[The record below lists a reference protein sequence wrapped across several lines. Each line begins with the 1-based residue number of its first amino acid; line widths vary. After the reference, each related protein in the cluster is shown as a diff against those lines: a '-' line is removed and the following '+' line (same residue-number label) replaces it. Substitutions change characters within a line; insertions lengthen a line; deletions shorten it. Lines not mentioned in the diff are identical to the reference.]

1 MNKQRKGRGRMTNM
15 DNKTG
20 IMGKAL
26 EYFKTFIVGALLIS
40 VLIFIGVSYM
50 IIGNIG
56 KAVLLAV
63 ILGAIVIGIVILLL
77 LPIRKFIKQY
87 NGDIES
93 IGEGNLHLLL
103 NLDKYQTNKFFGKLI
118 SSVNVIFSE
127 FSHLVDDSFKIVD
140 TITTTTNQVAESTD
154 EAMKSITQMSS
165 MMQEIAQGANEQAAQ
180 SQTGEALMETLSEEI
195 TVAYENCKGIMVEAD
210 KIQGLNEEGKNS
222 IRLLQERAA
231 SAVQATEEIV
241 KTVAFLTAKMKD
253 ITLFVDA
260 IENIASQTN
269 LLALNA
275 AIEAAR
281 AGDAGR
287 GFGVVAEEI
296 RGLADQ
302 SHNSTEQIKNLV
314 ANIQAESEKA
324 VTAMNKMNMVSEDE
338 TEAVRAAEQVFAK
351 MATSIEVVVDK
362 IAITNE
368 AITKVNED
376 KTKVNAVIEQV
387 AGVTQSMASYT
398 EEGVSSTEEQE
409 ALMERVKSEISVL
422 NKEVEVLNSKLKK
435 YRK

>member
-1 MNKQRKGRGRMTNM
+1 M

-63 ILGAIVIGIVILLL
+63 ILGAISTGVILLLL

-87 NGDIES
+87 NGDIER
-93 IGEGNLHLLL
+93 IKEGNLHLLL
-103 NLDKYQTNKFFGKLI
+103 NLDKYRDNKFFGKLI

>member
-1 MNKQRKGRGRMTNM
+1 M

-40 VLIFIGVSYM
+40 VLIFIGISYM
-50 IIGNIG
+50 IIGDIG

-63 ILGAIVIGIVILLL
+63 ILGAISTGVILLLL

-87 NGDIES
+87 NGDIER
-93 IGEGNLHLLL
+93 IKEGNLHLLL
-103 NLDKYQTNKFFGKLI
+103 NLDKYRDNKFFGKLI

-387 AGVTQSMASYT
+387 AGVTQSTASYT

>member
-1 MNKQRKGRGRMTNM
+1 MTNM

-40 VLIFIGVSYM
+40 VLIFIGISYM
-50 IIGNIG
+50 IIGDIG

-63 ILGAIVIGIVILLL
+63 ILGAISTGVILLLL

-87 NGDIES
+87 NGDIER
-93 IGEGNLHLLL
+93 IKEGNLHLLL
-103 NLDKYQTNKFFGKLI
+103 NLDKYRDNKFFGKLI

-387 AGVTQSMASYT
+387 AGVTQSTASYT

>member
-1 MNKQRKGRGRMTNM
+1 M

-63 ILGAIVIGIVILLL
+63 ILGAIVTGIVILLL

-87 NGDIES
+87 NGDVES
-93 IGEGNLHLLL
+93 IREGNLHLLL

-338 TEAVRAAEQVFAK
+338 TEAVHAAEQVFAK

-387 AGVTQSMASYT
+387 AGVTQSTASYT

>member
-1 MNKQRKGRGRMTNM
+1 M

-63 ILGAIVIGIVILLL
+63 ILGAIVTGIVILLL

-87 NGDIES
+87 NGDVES
-93 IGEGNLHLLL
+93 IREGNLHLLL

-387 AGVTQSMASYT
+387 AGVTQSTASYT

>member
-1 MNKQRKGRGRMTNM
+1 M

-63 ILGAIVIGIVILLL
+63 ILGAIVTGIVILLL

-87 NGDIES
+87 NGDVES
-93 IGEGNLHLLL
+93 IREGNLHLLL

-140 TITTTTNQVAESTD
+140 AITTTTNQVAESTD

-387 AGVTQSMASYT
+387 AGVTQSTASYT

>member
-1 MNKQRKGRGRMTNM
+1 M

-40 VLIFIGVSYM
+40 VLIFIGISYM
-50 IIGNIG
+50 IIGDIG

-63 ILGAIVIGIVILLL
+63 ILGAISTGVILLLL

-87 NGDIES
+87 NGDIER
-93 IGEGNLHLLL
+93 IKEGNLHLLL
-103 NLDKYQTNKFFGKLI
+103 NLDKYRDNKFFGKLI

-210 KIQGLNEEGKNS
+210 KIQGLNEVGKNS

-387 AGVTQSMASYT
+387 AGVTQSTASYT

>member
-1 MNKQRKGRGRMTNM
+1 M

-63 ILGAIVIGIVILLL
+63 ILGAIVTGIVILLL

-93 IGEGNLHLLL
+93 IREGNLHLLL

-387 AGVTQSMASYT
+387 AGVTQSTASYT

>member
-1 MNKQRKGRGRMTNM
+1 MTNM

-63 ILGAIVIGIVILLL
+63 ILGAIVTGIVILLL

-93 IGEGNLHLLL
+93 IREGNLHLLL

-387 AGVTQSMASYT
+387 AGVTQSTASYT

>member
-1 MNKQRKGRGRMTNM
+1 M

-93 IGEGNLHLLL
+93 IREGNLHLLL

-387 AGVTQSMASYT
+387 AGVTQSTASYT

>member
-1 MNKQRKGRGRMTNM
+1 M

-63 ILGAIVIGIVILLL
+63 ILGAIVTGIVILLL

-93 IGEGNLHLLL
+93 IREGNLHLLL

-118 SSVNVIFSE
+118 SSLNVIFSE

-387 AGVTQSMASYT
+387 AGVTQSTASYT

>member
-40 VLIFIGVSYM
+40 VLIFIGISYM
-50 IIGNIG
+50 IIGDIG

-63 ILGAIVIGIVILLL
+63 ILGAISTGVILLLL

-87 NGDIES
+87 NGDIER
-93 IGEGNLHLLL
+93 IKEGNLHLLL
-103 NLDKYQTNKFFGKLI
+103 NLDKYRDNKFFGKLI

-387 AGVTQSMASYT
+387 AGVTQSTASYT